1 MATKP
6 IASKPPAKASAAAK
20 TPAPSANTP
29 RKQSAAAKPAV
40 AKPDAAPA
48 RDKPPTQA
56 NALKKKDLI
65 DNVVQI
71 TGAKKK
77 TARDIVE
84 ATLKVLGDALSKGHM
99 LNLPPFGK
107 ARVSRQQDADL
118 GKPMTVKLRRSSAVR
133 PPKEGLADPEDN
145 G

>member
-6 IASKPPAKASAAAK
+6 VTSKSPTKVAAVNK

-29 RKQSAAAKPAV
+29 RKQSASAKPAV
-40 AKPDAAPA
+40 AIPDAAPA

-84 ATLKVLGDALSKGHM
+84 ATLKVLGDALSKGYM

-107 ARVSRQQDADL
+107 ARVSRQQDADS